1 MLASVTCGLV
11 SRLLAEQFPQWTNLP
26 VRAVEPGGVDNWTFR
41 LGEALLVRL
50 PSAEGYAAHVDKEQ
64 QWLPELAPLLPLPIP
79 VPVGMGRP
87 SLGYPFYWSAYR
99 WSAYRWIEGG
109 SADLVGEADLDL
121 ESMAVL
127 LAGFLKALHQ
137 VDIPGA
143 SFLDRSKGLKKRE
156 GIPTPGAHNYFRGA
170 HPSVYDAEARSSIE
184 ALSGIID
191 EDRALLVWEEAMA
204 TSWQGAPV
212 WVHGDIAAGNLLV
225 DEKGALVSVIDFGC
239 MGVGD
244 PACDLT
250 IAWTLFEGKS
260 RRVFKERL
268 GLNTDTWARAR
279 G

>member
-11 SRLLAEQFPQWTNLP
+11 SRLLAEQFPQWTDLP

-50 PSAEGYAAHVDKEQ
+50 PSAEGYAAQVDKEQ

-87 SLGYPFYWSAYR
+87 SLGYPFYWSV
-99 WSAYRWIEGG
+99 YRWIEGV

-143 SFLDRSKGLKKRE
+143 SCIFLRSIKRIKKTRRY
-156 GIPTPGAHNYFRGA
+156 T
-170 HPSVYDAEARSSIE
+170 D
-184 ALSGIID
+184 
-191 EDRALLVWEEAMA
+191 
-204 TSWQGAPV
+204 SWG
-212 WVHGDIAAGNLLV
+212 
-225 DEKGALVSVIDFGC
+225 
-239 MGVGD
+239 
-244 PACDLT
+244 T
-250 IAWTLFEGKS
+250 
-260 RRVFKERL
+260 
-268 GLNTDTWARAR
+268 
-279 G
+279 